1 MNSKLLQTAG
11 IFLFIGIL
19 LNGCE
24 GLEAIE
30 VTGVDHFAFQGIEEN
45 TIYFSADVSVS
56 NPSGV
61 AFRVKEI
68 NLRAMV
74 DGNYLGSL
82 TNDEVIRIPARS
94 DSVYNMDFSL
104 RLTNIFSSASVFLG
118 ISRQRE
124 VDVQLQGYVKS
135 RSGLVTKRVE
145 VEESLTVE
153 VPELDF
159 FN

>member
-1 MNSKLLQTAG
+1 MNIKLLQATAV
-11 IFLFIGIL
+11 LFIAGIL

-24 GLEAIE
+24 GLDAIE
-30 VTGVDHFAFQGIEEN
+30 VTGVDNFAFQGIEDN
-45 TIYFSADVSVS
+45 IVHFSTDVTIS

-61 AFRVKEI
+61 AFRVRDI
-68 NLRAMV
+68 NLRAFV

-94 DSVYNMDFSL
+94 DSVYNMDLNL

-118 ISRQRE
+118 LSRQRQ
-124 VDVQLQGYVKS
+124 VDVELQGYVMS
-135 RSGLVTKRVE
+135 RSGLITKKVE
-145 VEESLTVE
+145 VEESMRVE

-159 FN
+159 FD